1 MLQLKD
7 CYNEDGFKYITKLWR
22 EKTVRIRDEKE
33 AYFFLSVPY
42 KQCKTNKPRRYC
54 ASQQKVWELISSN
67 RMENRFVE
75 WLSYNTCY
83 LGITQYKCARLA

>member
-1 MLQLKD
+1 MKTDSNILLTYGGK
-7 CYNEDGFKYITKLWR
+7 KLSELEMKKR
-22 EKTVRIRDEKE
+22 HTFSFLCLINSVKQINRAGTV
-33 AYFFLSVPY
+33 P
-42 KQCKTNKPRRYC
+42 